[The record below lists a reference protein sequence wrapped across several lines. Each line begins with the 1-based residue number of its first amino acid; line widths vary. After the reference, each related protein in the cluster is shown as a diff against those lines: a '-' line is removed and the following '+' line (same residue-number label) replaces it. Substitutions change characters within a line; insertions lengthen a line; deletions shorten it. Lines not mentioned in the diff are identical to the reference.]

1 MELHA
6 SATLIHCKK
15 IARSHNGSMNL
26 TEELQSVL
34 LSVQAMDDKPELQ
47 LPHLYNALS
56 LLHVTLGEGSWVG
69 LYCSTGSE
77 LLLGPFQ
84 GTPACER
91 IAFGKGVVGTCFSHD
106 ETIAVPDV
114 HQFPGY
120 ICCDEAAASEICVP
134 MKKEDKLIAIL
145 DIDLP
150 YPHEFVNDEIKAFE
164 DVARAMS
171 QFL

>member
-1 MELHA
+1 
-6 SATLIHCKK
+6 
-15 IARSHNGSMNL
+15 L

-34 LSVQAMDDKPELQ
+34 LSVQAMDDRPELQ

-91 IAFGKGVVGTCFSHD
+91 IAFGKGVVGACFSRG

-134 MKKEDKLIAIL
+134 IKSGNKTLAIL

-150 YPHEFVNDEIKAFE
+150 YKYDYTEEISLFE
-164 DVARAMS
+164 KIANRLAS
-171 QFL
+171 FIE